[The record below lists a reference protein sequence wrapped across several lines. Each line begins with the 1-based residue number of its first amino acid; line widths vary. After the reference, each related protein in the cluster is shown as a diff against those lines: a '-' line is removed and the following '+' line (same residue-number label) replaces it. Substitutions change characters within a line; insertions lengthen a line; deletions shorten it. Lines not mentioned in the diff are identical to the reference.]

1 MSRPRLNRQR
11 VIRASVKLADRDGI
25 EAVTMR
31 RLGRELGVEAMSLYN
46 HVANKDEILE
56 GIADAVVGEIDLPP
70 EGTDWKTALR
80 GNAIASR
87 DMLLRHRWASSLK
100 MRRMPGPATLGQN
113 EWVLRTLREA
123 GFSEELTYHA
133 YHILESYV
141 VGFAVQEL
149 NFTSYT
155 EEQMAEMAATFLR
168 DFPRDEYPY
177 FTEHVE
183 QHLDPPPGEEGGFEL
198 GLDLLLDALERLRGR
213 EEALAH

>member
-11 VIRASVKLADRDGI
+11 VIRAAVKLADREGI

-56 GIADAVVGEIDLPP
+56 GIADAVVGEIDRPRK
-70 EGTDWKTALR
+70 GTDWKTALR
-80 GNAIASR
+80 SNAIATR
-87 DMLLRHRWASSLK
+87 DMYLRHRWASGLK
-100 MRRMPGPATLGQN
+100 MRRMPGPATLSQN
-113 EWVLRTLREA
+113 EWILKTLREA
-123 GFSEELTYHA
+123 GFSDELTFHA

-141 VGFAVQEL
+141 LGFTVQEL
-149 NFTSYT
+149 NFTSFT
-155 EEQMAEMAATFLR
+155 KEQMAEMAATFLR
-168 DFPRDEYPY
+168 DFPRDEYPH

-198 GLDLLLDALERLRGR
+198 GLNLLLDALERLRDTGD
-213 EEALAH
+213 AS